1 MVALNIAQIWVEYGR
16 ERHLPNNILEV
27 LFSTFNM
34 THLVVHENAILSK
47 YRILH
52 NMTFGLK
59 CRTIKVFQEYDLIS
73 N

>member
-1 MVALNIAQIWVEYGR
+1 
-16 ERHLPNNILEV
+16 LPNNILEV

-47 YRILH
+47 CRILH